1 MSRFS
6 ATTLDLSRF
15 PPPLAIRNLDYE
27 DVLRSRISRLQTLF
41 EEADIAFDVEKLEAT
56 PAAVLQETDAYREL
70 LAYAAVNDAVKA
82 GLIAFAVGTDLDH
95 LGLTAALG
103 LPSGQRDSMLRRVI
117 SPATANVA
125 AILESDAEYRRRL
138 LLAPEAYATAGTA
151 GGYLFHALWA
161 DPRVLNADVW
171 CPSPGNV
178 VVAVQSRANDG
189 TAPSDLIQAVRSHLT
204 RSDIKPLTDVV
215 TVRSVTNVAY
225 SVSVDAYI
233 LAGPDQNAVEDA
245 IRLSVAK
252 TAASRRTPARDM
264 PRSAIIAAAQLD
276 VVDKV
281 ILASPMTDIASGY
294 GEVPVI
300 DSIEVRVH
308 TYDG

>member
-15 PPPLAIRNLDYE
+15 PAPLAIRGIDYE
-27 DVLRSRISRLQTLF
+27 EIRSSRIVRLKELLTG
-41 EEADIAFDVEKLEAT
+41 ANIPFDVEQLETT

-82 GLIAFAVGTDLDH
+82 GLVAFAVGADLDH

-117 SPATANVA
+117 VPASDSTPAVM
-125 AILESDAEYRRRL
+125 ESDAEYRRRL

-161 DPRVLNADVW
+161 DARVLNADVW

-178 VVAVQSRANDG
+178 VVAVQSREG
-189 TAPSDLIQAVRSHLT
+189 TGIAASDLIQTVRTHLS

-215 TVRSVTNVAY
+215 TVRSVVNVPY
-225 SVSVDAYI
+225 SVSLDAYV
-233 LAGPDQNAVEDA
+233 LPGPDQTAVGEA
-245 IRLSVAK
+245 IRSAVAK
-252 TAASRRTPARDM
+252 TAAARRTPARDM

-276 VVDKV
+276 AVDKI
-281 ILASPMTDIASGY
+281 ILASPMSDIASGY

-300 DSIEVRVH
+300 DGLEVRVH